1 MACLGSWVTRLDD
14 ARVPA
19 RQPGGG
25 NLPVIEDAPGS
36 YVRVR
41 AVNALGTRLQD
52 RAGIRQCS
60 SDNALLRPNLH
71 QGGLRCRLWFANAR
85 IAGPSSPFGPSR
97 HTTSADLS
105 RLVSKADMDFV
116 ASRYQV
122 YDGVDA
128 PPTASMCQSGGVE
141 HHLRE
146 ASVSEVITIGL
157 DIAKHVFHA
166 HGADER
172 GRAVFSKRISRGK
185 LLDFFAAQPS
195 CTVALE
201 ACGGAHHWARQLTQ
215 LGHEVRLIP
224 PAYVK
229 PFVKRQKNDAID
241 AEAICEAAQRPS
253 MRFVAVK
260 SEQQQA
266 AGLVFRTRDL
276 LVRQRTQLINAI
288 RGHLTEYGWIA
299 PKGPSHVAM
308 LADLIE
314 EEEMASSL
322 PEAAHAMFRL
332 MLDLLAGLN
341 GKIADLDKEIARRAR
356 EDEVS
361 RRLMTIPGI
370 GPISA
375 TAIAALAPPA
385 ETFAKGRDFAAWLG
399 LTPLQ
404 RSTGGKQKLGA
415 TSKMGERTL
424 RRLLIIGSSAV
435 VQQASKRGAPKGSWL
450 EQMLA
455 RKPRMLVTVALANK
469 MARIVW
475 ALLVKQEN
483 YRAPVAAKA

>member
-1 MACLGSWVTRLDD
+1 
-14 ARVPA
+14 
-19 RQPGGG
+19 
-25 NLPVIEDAPGS
+25 
-36 YVRVR
+36 
-41 AVNALGTRLQD
+41 
-52 RAGIRQCS
+52 
-60 SDNALLRPNLH
+60 
-71 QGGLRCRLWFANAR
+71 
-85 IAGPSSPFGPSR
+85 
-97 HTTSADLS
+97 
-105 RLVSKADMDFV
+105 VSKA
-116 ASRYQV
+116 
-122 YDGVDA
+122 
-128 PPTASMCQSGGVE
+128 
-141 HHLRE
+141 
-146 ASVSEVITIGL
+146 ITIGL

-166 HGADER
+166 HGVDDR
-172 GRAVFSKRISRGK
+172 GLMLFSKRLSRGK
-185 LLDFFAAQPS
+185 VLEFFAAQQS

-201 ACGGAHHWARQLTQ
+201 ACGGAHHWARQLIQ
-215 LGHEVRLIP
+215 LGHKVRLIP

-260 SEQQQA
+260 SEEQQA

-308 LADLIE
+308 LAKLIE

-322 PEAAHAMFRL
+322 PEAARAMFRL
-332 MLDLLAGLN
+332 MLELLASLEC
-341 GKIADLDKEIARRAR
+341 KIANLDKEITQRAR

-404 RSTGGKQKLGA
+404 RSTGGKQKLGG

-435 VQQASKRGAPKGSWL
+435 VQQASRRGAPKGSWL

-469 MARIVW
+469 TARIAW

-483 YRAPVAAKA
+483 YRAPVAARA